1 MGCAA
6 KLQFRGR
13 KSGTSRYIVKGEEAM
28 KWGLRT
34 KLLVSVGCLIFFTL
48 ATSTG
53 IHISTLKRDYLEAVT
68 WRSEALAQNII
79 ISITNTLQNMPN
91 VQGVLE
97 AKSVQCISLYEL
109 NKDKNVTHFA
119 IINADGIIAAHNDRT
134 FWNTAV
140 ENADILAALERQ
152 TTATVL
158 DENSYHTLI
167 PIFKQD
173 ETFIGMIDVGFPK
186 QVVDQKVR
194 KLLLNASGVLSVFG
208 LITLLTVWGLLTVFV
223 NTPLGKLMH
232 VMREVEGGNLDVHV
246 PWTARDEIGHLAE
259 RFKQMLAQL
268 RLIVGQVQRSGFQVS
283 SSTTELSATAKE
295 QETIVT
301 HQMASM
307 SDTVAAVEGISDLS
321 RQLVDTMQQVAS
333 MSAETAKFAGKGQ
346 HDLTRMEEAMRRM
359 EEASQSISGRLK
371 IIHEKAENIT
381 TVVTTITKIA
391 EQTNLLSLNA
401 AIEAEKAG
409 EYGLGFTVVAREIR
423 RLADQTAVA
432 TLDIEDMVKAMQSA
446 VSTGVMEMD
455 KFIAEVRQSVADVG
469 NINTQLTLI
478 TEQVQTLSPNFERVN
493 IDMEC
498 QSETAQKIHRAMLEL
513 QEEMQETKSSFQET
527 YSAIAQLNETT
538 STLRD
543 EVSQFKIED

>member
-1 MGCAA
+1 
-6 KLQFRGR
+6 
-13 KSGTSRYIVKGEEAM
+13 M

>member
-1 MGCAA
+1 M
-6 KLQFRGR
+6 R
-13 KSGTSRYIVKGEEAM
+13 
-28 KWGLRT
+28 WGLRT
-34 KLLVSVGCLIFFTL
+34 KLLISVGCLIFFTL

-53 IHISTLKRDYLEAVT
+53 IHISTLKRDYLEAIT

-119 IINADGIIAAHNDRT
+119 IITADGIIAAHNDKT
-134 FWNTAV
+134 LWNTPV
-140 ENADILAALERQ
+140 ENPDIIAALKRHEP
-152 TTATVL
+152 ATVL
-158 DENSYHTLI
+158 DEVSYHTLI
-167 PIFKQD
+167 PLFKDQ

-194 KLLLNASGVLSVFG
+194 QLLLNALGVLSLFG
-208 LITLLTVWGLLTVFV
+208 FVSLLTIWVLLSVFV
-223 NTPLGKLMH
+223 NKPLNKLMQ
-232 VMREVEGGNLDVHV
+232 VMQEVEGGNLDVEV
-246 PWTARDEIGHLAE
+246 PSTARDEIGHLTE
-259 RFKQMLAQL
+259 RFKQMIAQL
-268 RLIVGQVQRSGFQVS
+268 RLLVGQVQRSGFQVS

-307 SDTVAAVEGISDLS
+307 SDTVDAVKEISDVS
-321 RQLVDTMQQVAS
+321 SQLVETMQEVAS
-333 MSAETAKFAGKGQ
+333 MSAETAEFASNGQ
-346 HDLTRMEEAMRRM
+346 NDLTRMEEAMHRM

-371 IIHEKAENIT
+371 TIHEKAENIT

-432 TLDIEDMVKAMQSA
+432 TLDIEQMVQAMQSA
-446 VSTGVMEMD
+446 VSSGVMEMD
-455 KFIAEVRQSVADVG
+455 KFIAEVRQSVTDVSKI
-469 NINTQLTLI
+469 NIQLTLI
-478 TEQVQTLSPNFERVN
+478 TEQVQTLSPNFEQVN
-493 IDMEC
+493 IGMEH
-498 QSETAQKIHRAMLEL
+498 QSETARKIHRAMLEL
-513 QEEMQETKSSFQET
+513 NEEMQETKSSLQET
-527 YSAIAQLNETT
+527 YAAIAQLNETT

-543 EVSQFKIED
+543 EVSQFQLKK